1 MDVRRTAA
9 ILLVTLLMPFVLS
22 VVCDARCVHHEHH
35 GTQAAAKP
43 SCHEE
48 RPSTQGAGL
57 TDGTST
63 LCHEQTSTVAST
75 AADVRLPNAAPVI
88 IQLPSALAPSRAQ
101 VAVQAPRTSLSPP
114 DIVTHTTPLRI

>member
-9 ILLVTLLMPFVLS
+9 VLLVTLLMPFVLS
-22 VVCDARCVHHEHH
+22 VVCDARCVHHEHR
-35 GTQAAAKP
+35 GIQAAAEP

-48 RPSTQGAGL
+48 RPSSQGAGL

-63 LCHEQTSTVAST
+63 LCHEQAPTVAST

-88 IQLPSALAPSRAQ
+88 IQLPPALAPSRPQ
-101 VAVQAPRTSLSPP
+101 VDVQAPHKSLSPP
-114 DIVTHTTPLRI
+114 EIVTHTTPLRI

>member
-22 VVCDARCVHHEHH
+22 GVCDARCVHHEHH
-35 GTQAAAKP
+35 GTQAAAEP
-43 SCHEE
+43 SCHEQ
-48 RPSTQGAGL
+48 RPSSQGAGL

-63 LCHEQTSTVAST
+63 LCHEQTPTVAST

-88 IQLPSALAPSRAQ
+88 IQLPSALAPARPQA
-101 VAVQAPRTSLSPP
+101 AVQAPPTALGPP